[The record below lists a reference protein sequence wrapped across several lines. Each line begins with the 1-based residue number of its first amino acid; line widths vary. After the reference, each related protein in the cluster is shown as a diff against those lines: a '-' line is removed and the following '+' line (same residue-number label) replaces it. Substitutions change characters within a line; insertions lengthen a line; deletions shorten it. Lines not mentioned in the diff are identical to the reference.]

1 MTGIIPYTAF
11 LAPVPAAGLQ
21 PESIHAKGT
30 RAARS
35 KFLEY
40 NWLDSFQNLYHLDM
54 HREEM
59 IRLEGFGV
67 KSYDNLWASTEASRH
82 TTFERCLVAMDIPL
96 VGRIISRSLRQ
107 QFHESLDNFEQ
118 AATGAYDCI
127 QLEDIG
133 TIINDNIH
141 TWFSDMGN
149 LQLWKE
155 LQKEMIFEERKEE
168 TMNVEQHVTCQH

>member
-1 MTGIIPYTAF
+1 
-11 LAPVPAAGLQ
+11 
-21 PESIHAKGT
+21 
-30 RAARS
+30 
-35 KFLEY
+35 
-40 NWLDSFQNLYHLDM
+40 M
-54 HREEM
+54 HREKM

-107 QFHESLDNFEQ
+107 QFH
-118 AATGAYDCI
+118 
-127 QLEDIG
+127 
-133 TIINDNIH
+133 
-141 TWFSDMGN
+141 DMDN